1 MTTEGTVLPLSALD
15 RSSLPIAGGKAANLG
30 EMLRA
35 GVPVPPGFV
44 LTTSAFR
51 AAAKA
56 ANIGP
61 QLEEL
66 AKAEPSDRACLAAL
80 AAEIR
85 AALSSVTVPE
95 AIAEACVRAYDAEL
109 GGAAVAVR
117 SSATAEDLPD
127 ASFAGQ
133 QDTYLGV
140 LGKDALLD
148 AVRRCWASLFTERA
162 VVYRADRSIDPRDV
176 SLAVVVQR
184 LVHARA
190 AGVLFT
196 ANPVTGRRR
205 EAVIDAA
212 PGLGEA
218 VVSGATNPDHLE
230 VRVDTGEI
238 VTRRLGDKR
247 VVIEALPGGGTRHEE
262 RTDGSAEACISDA
275 EARDLAAMGA
285 RVEAHFGAPQDIEWA
300 IDPEGK
306 ILLVQSRPITTLFP
320 IPVGPLSSASPLR
333 VYFSFNVAQGV
344 FRPLSPMALQFWRA
358 LAGVAARGIG
368 LWDGEPLDGPPIAA
382 VGASRLFLDITALFR
397 DPIGRRLVAFALSR
411 MEARSGVAIRALI
424 DDERLGLVETPRW
437 RIARAAVR
445 ALARTRAPLTLA
457 RALANPDAVPGRISE
472 KVDAAIAIGT
482 VPEGS
487 PPVAY
492 VDAVERMI
500 REGIG
505 PFIFTGVPSIAG
517 ALVSMLLFRRA
528 LADLMTEEE
537 VHTLLRSLP
546 NNPTTE
552 MDLELW
558 SLSRRVGADPASH
571 RVLRDEAPAALAKRY
586 ADRSLPA
593 VLQRELASF
602 LARWGARG
610 VAEIDIGVPRWGD
623 DPTHILGSLA
633 NYLSLGDDASPPD
646 VAFERG
652 AREAEQKA
660 EELVARAREKGA
672 LRGAVARFAVPRVRR
687 LLGARE
693 APKFGIVRIIAQ
705 ARSLLLAAGRL
716 LVQEG
721 KLAAEDDV
729 FFLDLRELR
738 AVTGGTDLR
747 ALVAERRRLNTLE
760 LGRKHVPRI
769 VLSDGTEP
777 EMIAAAA
784 SGEGGL
790 SGTPASAGRVTGK
803 ARVVLDP
810 VGAKI
815 EPGEILV
822 APSTDPGWTPL
833 FLTAGGL
840 VMEMGGSM
848 SHGAVVAREYGIP
861 AVVGVAGATARITTG
876 QQITVDGGA
885 GRVGVEA

>member
-1 MTTEGTVLPLSALD
+1 MTTESTVLPLSALD

-30 EMLRA
+30 EMIRA

-51 AAAKA
+51 AAAEA

-61 QLEEL
+61 KLEAL
-66 AKAEPSDRACLAAL
+66 AGTEPNDRARLAAL
-80 AAEIR
+80 AGEIR
-85 AALSSVTVPE
+85 AELSSVTVPD
-95 AIAEACVRAYDAEL
+95 AIAEACVRAYDVEL
-109 GGAAVAVR
+109 GGVAVAVR

-140 LGKDALLD
+140 LGKEALLD

-262 RTDGSAEACISDA
+262 RADGSAEACISDA
-275 EARDLAAMGA
+275 EARALAAMGA
-285 RVEAHFGAPQDIEWA
+285 RVEAHYGAPQDIEWA

-306 ILLVQSRPITTLFP
+306 LLLVQSRPITTLFP
-320 IPVGPLSSASPLR
+320 IPAGPLSKNDDLR
-333 VYFSFNVAQGV
+333 VFFSFNVAQGV
-344 FRPLSPMALQFWRA
+344 FRPFSPMGLQFWRA
-358 LAGVAARGIG
+358 FGGVASRGLG
-368 LWDGEPLDGPPIAA
+368 LWDGEPLDGPPIFA
-382 VGASRLFLDITALFR
+382 VGASRLFLDITAILR
-397 DPIGRRLVAFALSR
+397 DPLGRRVAAFALSR
-411 MEARSGVAIRALI
+411 MEARSGVAVRAVL
-424 DDERLGLVETPRW
+424 DDERLGVVETPRW
-437 RIARAAVR
+437 KIARAALR
-445 ALARTRAPLTLA
+445 ALARTRAPVTLA
-457 RALANPDAVPGRISE
+457 RALRDPDAVPDRIAA
-472 KVDAAIAIGT
+472 KVDAAIAVGE
-482 VPEGS
+482 VPEGA
-487 PPVAY
+487 PPSAY

-500 REGIG
+500 REGVG
-505 PFIFTGVPSIAG
+505 PFIFTAIPSIAG

-528 LADLMTEEE
+528 LSGLMTEDE

-558 SLSRRVGADPASH
+558 SLSRRVGADPAS
-571 RVLRDEAPAALAKRY
+571 RSALGEEAPAALAKRY
-586 ADRSLPA
+586 AERSLPA
-593 VLQRELASF
+593 VLQRELGAF

-610 VAEIDIGVPRWGD
+610 VAEIDIGVPRWRD

-652 AREAEQKA
+652 AREAERKA
-660 EELVARAREKGA
+660 EELVERAREKGV
-672 LRGAVARFAVPRVRR
+672 LRGGVARFAVPRVRR

-693 APKFGIVRIIAQ
+693 APKFGIVRIIAH
-705 ARSLLLAAGRL
+705 ARSLLLQAGRL

-729 FFLDLRELR
+729 FLLDLRELR

-747 ALVAERRRLNTLE
+747 ALVTERRRMITQE

-769 VLSDGTEP
+769 LLSDGTEP
-777 EMIAAAA
+777 EMMAAAA

-885 GRVGVEA
+885 GRVGVEV

>member
-51 AAAKA
+51 AAAEA

-61 QLEEL
+61 KLEAL
-66 AKAEPSDRACLAAL
+66 ASADPSDRDRLAEL

-85 AALSSVTVPE
+85 AALSSVTVPD
-95 AIAEACVRAYDAEL
+95 AIAEACVRAYDVEL

-162 VVYRADRSIDPRDV
+162 VVYRADRSIDPREV

-196 ANPVTGRRR
+196 ANPVTGRRH

-247 VVIEALPGGGTRHEE
+247 VVIEALPGGGTRHEQ
-262 RTDGSAEACISDA
+262 RADGSAEACISDT
-275 EARDLAAMGA
+275 EARALAAMGA

-320 IPVGPLSSASPLR
+320 IPEGPWSSKEGPR

-344 FRPLSPMALQFWRA
+344 FRPFSPMGLQFWRA
-358 LAGVAARGIG
+358 FSGNAARATG
-368 LWDGEPLDGPPIAA
+368 LWDGDPLDGAPFWAI
-382 VGASRLFLDITALFR
+382 GANRLFLDITGVLR
-397 DPIGRRLVAFALSR
+397 NPLGRRVFLFASTR
-411 MEARSGVAIRALI
+411 MEARTGAVVRTLLE
-424 DDERLGLVETPRW
+424 DERLGLVHTPSW
-437 RIARAAVR
+437 KTARSV
-445 ALARTRAPLTLA
+445 A
-457 RALANPDAVPGRISE
+457 RALVSIGAPRMVLRGLVKPDAVSAKIAA
-472 KVDAAIAIGT
+472 DADATIALGE
-482 VPEGS
+482 VAEGS
-487 PPVAY
+487 PPSAY
-492 VDAVERMI
+492 LDAVERML
-500 REGIG
+500 RA
-505 PFIFTGVPSIAG
+505 PFFIFLNMPSVAVG
-517 ALVSMLLFRRA
+517 FVALRVLRGLLGD
-528 LADLMTEEE
+528 DLDEAE

-558 SLSRRVGADPASH
+558 ALSRRVGADPAS
-571 RVLRDEAPAALAKRY
+571 RSALREEAPLALAKRY

-593 VLQRELASF
+593 VLQRELQAF

-610 VAEIDIGVPRWGD
+610 VAEIDIGVPRWRD
-623 DPTHILGSLA
+623 DPTHILGSVA
-633 NYLSLGDDASPPD
+633 NYLSLGEDAAPPD

-652 AREAEQKA
+652 AREAERKA
-660 EELVARAREKGA
+660 EELVSRARAKGV
-672 LRGAVARFAVPRVRR
+672 LRGEVVRFAASRVRR
-687 LLGARE
+687 LMGVRE
-693 APKFGIVRIIAQ
+693 APKFGIVRIIAH
-705 ARSLLLAAGRL
+705 ARSLLLQAGRL
-716 LVQEG
+716 LTQEG

-738 AVTGGTDLR
+738 AVTGGTDFR
-747 ALVAERRRLNTLE
+747 ALVAERRRLNTQE

-769 VLSDGTEP
+769 LLSDGTEP
-777 EMIAAAA
+777 ETIAAAA
-784 SGEGGL
+784 SSEGGL

-876 QQITVDGGA
+876 QMITVDGGA
-885 GRVGVEA
+885 GQVGVEA

>member
-1 MTTEGTVLPLSALD
+1 M
-15 RSSLPIAGGKAANLG
+15 I
-30 EMLRA
+30 RA

-44 LTTSAFR
+44 ATTSAFR
-51 AAAKA
+51 VAAEAAK
-56 ANIGP
+56 IGP
-61 QLEEL
+61 SLDAL
-66 AKAEPSDRACLAAL
+66 AKADPSDRARLAAL
-80 AAEIR
+80 AADIR
-85 AALSSVTVPE
+85 AALSSAPVPDV
-95 AIAEACVRAYDAEL
+95 IAEACVRAYEDDL
-109 GGAAVAVR
+109 GGATVAVR

-162 VVYRADRSIDPRDV
+162 VVYRADRAIDPREV

-184 LVHARA
+184 LVFARA

-230 VRVDTGEI
+230 IRVDTGEI
-238 VTRRLGDKR
+238 VARRLGDKR
-247 VVIEALPGGGTRHEE
+247 VVIEALPGGGTRHEQ
-262 RTDGSAEACISDA
+262 RADGSTGPCISDA
-275 EARDLAAMGA
+275 EARALAKMGA

-300 IDPEGK
+300 IDPEGE

-320 IPVGPLSSASPLR
+320 IPVGPWSKEGDLR
-333 VYFSFNVAQGV
+333 VLFSFNVAQGV
-344 FRPLSPMALQFWRA
+344 FRPFSPMGVQLWRA
-358 LAGVAARGIG
+358 FFGNVARVTS
-368 LWDGEPLDGPPIAA
+368 LWDGDPIEGAPFVA
-382 VGASRLFLDITALFR
+382 VSASRLFLDITDVIRNPL
-397 DPIGRRLVAFALSR
+397 GHRLLVFVSAR
-411 MEARSGVAIRALI
+411 MEARTGAVLRALL
-424 DDERLGLVETPRW
+424 EEPRLGLVRTPAWKIARGV
-437 RIARAAVR
+437 ARAASSM
-445 ALARTRAPLTLA
+445 RAPRRVLRGLVS
-457 RALANPDAVPGRISE
+457 PDEVPAHIE
-472 KVDAAIAIGT
+472 ADVEAAIALAQ
-482 VPEGS
+482 VPDGS
-487 PPVAY
+487 PPSAY
-492 VDAVERMI
+492 LDAVERMLP
-500 REGIG
+500 G
-505 PFIFTGVPSIAG
+505 FSAVFLHMPSVAVG
-517 ALVSMLLFRRA
+517 FVALRVLRGLLGE
-528 LADLMTEEE
+528 DLDEAE

-558 SLSRRVGADPASH
+558 SLSRRVGADPAS
-571 RVLRDEAPAALAKRY
+571 RSALREETPAALAERH
-586 ADRSLPA
+586 AERALPA
-593 VLQRELASF
+593 VLQRELEAF

-610 VAEIDIGVPRWGD
+610 VAEIDIGVPRWRD

-633 NYLSLGDDASPPD
+633 NYLALGDDVAPPD

-652 AREAEQKA
+652 AREAERMA
-660 EELVARAREKGA
+660 EELASRARAKGM
-672 LRGAVARFAVPRVRR
+672 LRGAAVRFAADRVRR
-687 LLGARE
+687 LMGVRE
-693 APKFGIVRIIAQ
+693 APKFGVVRIIAH
-705 ARSLLLAAGRL
+705 ARALLLEAGRL
-716 LVQEG
+716 LVREG
-721 KLAAEDDV
+721 NLAAEDDV
-729 FFLDLRELR
+729 FLLDLRELR
-738 AVTGGTDLR
+738 AVVAGDDLR
-747 ALVAERRRLNTLE
+747 ALVAERRRMITQE

-769 VLSDGTEP
+769 LLSDGTEP
-777 EMIAAAA
+777 EVMAAAA
-784 SGEGGL
+784 SDEHGL
-790 SGTPASAGRVTGK
+790 SGTPACAGRVTGK

-876 QQITVDGGA
+876 QVITVDGGA
-885 GRVGVEA
+885 GRVVTA

>member
-30 EMLRA
+30 EMIRA
-35 GVPVPPGFV
+35 GAPVPPGFV

-51 AAAKA
+51 AAAEA
-56 ANIGP
+56 ANIGAK
-61 QLEEL
+61 LEAL
-66 AKAEPSDRACLAAL
+66 AKAEPSDRARLAIL

-85 AALSSVTVPE
+85 AALSSVTVPD
-95 AIAEACVRAYDAEL
+95 AIAEACVRAYDVEL
-109 GGAAVAVR
+109 GGAPVAVR

-140 LGKDALLD
+140 LGKEALLD

-262 RTDGSAEACISDA
+262 RADGSAEASISDA
-275 EARDLAAMGA
+275 EARALAAMGA

-320 IPVGPLSSASPLR
+320 IPEGPWSSKEGPR

-344 FRPLSPMALQFWRA
+344 FRPFSPMGLQFWRA
-358 LAGVAARGIG
+358 FSGNAAKAMG
-368 LWDGEPLDGPPIAA
+368 LWDGDPLDGAPFWAI
-382 VGASRLFLDITALFR
+382 GANRLFLDITGVIRNPL
-397 DPIGRRLVAFALSR
+397 GRRVFLFASTR
-411 MEARSGVAIRALI
+411 MEARTGTVVRTLLE
-424 DDERLGLVETPRW
+424 DERLGLVHTPSW
-437 RIARAAVR
+437 KTARSV
-445 ALARTRAPLTLA
+445 A
-457 RALANPDAVPGRISE
+457 RALVSIGAPRKVLRGLVKPDEVAARIAADADATIALGAV
-472 KVDAAIAIGT
+472 A
-482 VPEGS
+482 EGS
-487 PPVAY
+487 PPSAY
-492 VDAVERMI
+492 LDAVERML
-500 REGIG
+500 RV
-505 PFIFTGVPSIAG
+505 PFFIFLNMPSVAVG
-517 ALVSMLLFRRA
+517 FVALRVLRSLLGD
-528 LADLMTEEE
+528 DLDEAE

-558 SLSRRVGADPASH
+558 ALSRRVGADPAS
-571 RVLRDEAPAALAKRY
+571 RSALRAEAPAALAKRF
-586 ADRSLPA
+586 ADHSLPA
-593 VLQRELASF
+593 VLQRELAAF

-610 VAEIDIGVPRWGD
+610 VAEIDIGVPRWRD

-633 NYLSLGDDASPPD
+633 NYLSLGDDAAPPD

-652 AREAEQKA
+652 AREAERKA
-660 EELVARAREKGA
+660 EELVARARAKGA
-672 LRGAVARFAVPRVRR
+672 LRGEVVRFAADRVRR
-687 LLGARE
+687 LMGVRE
-693 APKFGIVRIIAQ
+693 APKFGIVRIIAH
-705 ARSLLLAAGRL
+705 ARSLLLQAGRL

-729 FFLDLRELR
+729 FLLDLRELR

-747 ALVAERRRLNTLE
+747 ALVAARRRTITQE
-760 LGRKHVPRI
+760 IGRKHVPRI
-769 VLSDGTEP
+769 LLSDGTEP
-777 EMIAAAA
+777 EMMAAAA

-861 AVVGVAGATARITTG
+861 AVVGVAGATSRITTG
-876 QQITVDGGA
+876 QEITVDGGA